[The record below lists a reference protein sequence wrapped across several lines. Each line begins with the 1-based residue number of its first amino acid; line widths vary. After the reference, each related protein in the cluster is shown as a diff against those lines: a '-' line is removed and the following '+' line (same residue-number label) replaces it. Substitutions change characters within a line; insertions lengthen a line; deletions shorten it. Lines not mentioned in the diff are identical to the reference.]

1 MKSVFELERRNCD
14 VRTQV
19 AIKSTGTDYSRYK
32 VKALIPDQYL
42 LVEAFWDREWY
53 WYLGF
58 EAGGTYQTPAKL
70 TENGTV
76 ITEFSIAYKADRD
89 SNYRIYR

>member
-1 MKSVFELERRNCD
+1 MKSIFELEHRSCD
-14 VRTQV
+14 VRAQV
-19 AIKSTGTDYSRYK
+19 KINEDEGKYK

-42 LVEAFWDREWY
+42 LVEAFCNREWY

-70 TENGTV
+70 TANGTV
-76 ITEFSIAYKADRD
+76 ITELSISYKADRD